1 MGAPT
6 IENSTGA
13 DAWAGAAVEGD
24 AGSGATAGFGALGV
38 CAGWTA
44 TWPAGLLATPLASP
58 LASNETKPRPAD
70 TGAAGRA
77 GAGAGVGVGVG
88 AGTGLAG
95 TSTLACCLG
104 NVKGARLGSGPSGSA
119 AVGSVIVEAGEGAAG
134 IVAKGTCGSSTG
146 IAAITTGSGL
156 PLWAVT
162 GVGIGSGGR
171 VLGGVGSGA

>member
-6 IENSTGA
+6 IANSTGA
-13 DAWAGAAVEGD
+13 DAWAGAAVEVD

-77 GAGAGVGVGVG
+77 GAGAGAGAGDGVGVG
-88 AGTGLAG
+88 AGT
-95 TSTLACCLG
+95 STLAGCLG

-119 AVGSVIVEAGEGAAG
+119 AVGSVIVEAGEGATG
-134 IVAKGTCGSSTG
+134 IVAKGTCGSSTR

-156 PLWAVT
+156 PL
-162 GVGIGSGGR
+162 
-171 VLGGVGSGA
+171 

>member
-6 IENSTGA
+6 IANSTGA

-77 GAGAGVGVGVG
+77 GAGAGAG
-88 AGTGLAG
+88 AGLAG

-104 NVKGARLGSGPSGSA
+104 NVNGARLGSGPSGNA

-146 IAAITTGSGL
+146 IAAITTGSEL
-156 PLWAVT
+156 PL
-162 GVGIGSGGR
+162 
-171 VLGGVGSGA
+171 

>member
-6 IENSTGA
+6 IANSTGA

-38 CAGWTA
+38 CAGWAA
-44 TWPAGLLATPLASP
+44 TWPAGLLATPLAS
-58 LASNETKPRPAD
+58 NETKPRPGD

-77 GAGAGVGVGVG
+77 GDGVG

-95 TSTLACCLG
+95 TSTLAFCVG

-119 AVGSVIVEAGEGAAG
+119 AVGSVIVEAGDGAAG
-134 IVAKGTCGSSTG
+134 IVAKGTCGSTG
-146 IAAITTGSGL
+146 IAAITTGSEL
-156 PLWAVT
+156 PL
-162 GVGIGSGGR
+162 
-171 VLGGVGSGA
+171 

>member
-1 MGAPT
+1 VLTPGLVQPSKVMQVPARRLVLGRWVFAL
-6 IENSTGA
+6 
-13 DAWAGAAVEGD
+13 AG
-24 AGSGATAGFGALGV
+24 
-38 CAGWTA
+38 
-44 TWPAGLLATPLASP
+44 
-58 LASNETKPRPAD
+58 PAD

-77 GAGAGVGVGVG
+77 GDGVG

-134 IVAKGTCGSSTG
+134 IVAKGTCGSSTR

-156 PLWAVT
+156 PL
-162 GVGIGSGGR
+162 
-171 VLGGVGSGA
+171 

>member
-6 IENSTGA
+6 IANSTGA

-24 AGSGATAGFGALGV
+24 AGSGATAGFGAPGV

-70 TGAAGRA
+70 TGAAWR
-77 GAGAGVGVGVG
+77 AGVGT
-88 AGTGLAG
+88 GTGLAG

-146 IAAITTGSGL
+146 IAVITTGSGL
-156 PLWAVT
+156 PL
-162 GVGIGSGGR
+162 
-171 VLGGVGSGA
+171 